1 MPANGAA
8 GKAGTVEMPSY
19 QPQEHSGSTILK
31 PSGGGKASTKSTI
44 TAEEQATRV
53 KQMQMLFDLQ
63 KNLDCVF
70 VIDTTGSMDEYI
82 AAVKEAIKELV

>member
-1 MPANGAA
+1 
-8 GKAGTVEMPSY
+8 
-19 QPQEHSGSTILK
+19 
-31 PSGGGKASTKSTI
+31 
-44 TAEEQATRV
+44 
-53 KQMQMLFDLQ
+53 MLFDLQ